1 MLANVKQGAA
11 REAKVD
17 GMEYRVTIEIAE
29 YGHDPENGERW
40 LAAFMDAHPEVGP
53 VVSQNTET
61 GALAVTYSFDAP
73 TWDEVATKGAE
84 IFVESGDA
92 AGLPPTQV
100 LSCHLELVPDEETV
114 EEREPVLA

>member
-1 MLANVKQGAA
+1 
-11 REAKVD
+11 
-17 GMEYRVTIEIAE
+17 MEYRVTIEIAE
-29 YGHDPENGERW
+29 YGLVPENGERW

-73 TWDEVATKGAE
+73 AWDEVATRAAE
-84 IFVESGDA
+84 IFAESTNA
-92 AGLPPTQV
+92 AGLSATQV
-100 LSCHLELVPDEETV
+100 LSCHLELVPDEVTV